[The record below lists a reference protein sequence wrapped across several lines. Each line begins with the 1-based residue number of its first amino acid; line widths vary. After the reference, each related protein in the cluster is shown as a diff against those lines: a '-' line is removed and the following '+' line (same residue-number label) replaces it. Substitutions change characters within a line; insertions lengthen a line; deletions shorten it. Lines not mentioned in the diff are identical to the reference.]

1 MSEEFP
7 DAQDLELLRQKLALE
22 TALIPWRELERFHA
36 RGVVVQAAETL
47 DLVEVGYQLT
57 QDNKSQVE
65 KWMEAGDLGSVTD
78 TDAQDWHESNR
89 EIWALVI
96 APWVLIQKDKPT

>member
-1 MSEEFP
+1 MSEEIP
-7 DAQDLELLRQKLALE
+7 DAQDPEMLRQKLALE
-22 TALIPWRELERFHA
+22 TAPIAWRELERFHA

-65 KWMEAGDLGSVTD
+65 QWMQAGELGSVA
-78 TDAQDWHESNR
+78 DADARDWHASNR
-89 EIWALVI
+89 EVWALVI
-96 APWVLIQKDKPT
+96 APWVLIQKDKPA